1 MATAPRSAA
10 NSREREIAAWISI
23 AASGATMIVASRA
36 SGLEPSSS
44 SRPNPPKIAANWA
57 MRATIMIVAATVAA
71 IELIS
76 MSRCFT

>member
-1 MATAPRSAA
+1 
-10 NSREREIAAWISI
+10 
-23 AASGATMIVASRA
+23 MIVASRA